1 MLLQMDKYMSLNA
14 VMNQNYTTNASES
27 EGLKSYA
34 TQARFSEVLFIFFK

>member
-1 MLLQMDKYMSLNA
+1 MFLQMDKYISLHA

-34 TQARFSEVLFIFFK
+34 THARFSEVLFIFFK